1 MGKKSKVKSESVK
14 VVNYRELVEKRYET
28 FGEDIAFKYKEKSE
42 IKEISYQQFVQD
54 IKAIAEVILDSD
66 VKRVAVIGNN
76 RYEWCVTYLGVT
88 TAGRVIVP
96 LDKALTDKEIE
107 KLLKRSGADAVVYE
121 EKYEKAVKREGFDEG
136 YDKGLNAERKNGIR
150 QLISALREMQADH
163 PISDE
168 EITQKLMSKYSLT
181 LEETENFLKQYGK

>member
-1 MGKKSKVKSESVK
+1 MTLESFD
-14 VVNYRELVEKRYET
+14 L
-28 FGEDIAFKYKEKSE
+28 
-42 IKEISYQQFVQD
+42 
-54 IKAIAEVILDSD
+54 
-66 VKRVAVIGNN
+66 
-76 RYEWCVTYLGVT
+76 
-88 TAGRVIVP
+88 
-96 LDKALTDKEIE
+96 
-107 KLLKRSGADAVVYE
+107 